1 MKKNITIYLLLAL
14 ACLGLQSCLFQE
26 ENYFDDSSA
35 NRATADVNRC
45 SELLK
50 AAPNGWVMEYYIGKD
65 YSLGGITLL
74 CRFDG
79 QRVTMA
85 SQMSEADET
94 VSSLYSVKSEQA
106 TMLSFDTYNYLVH
119 YFGQPQGSMS
129 DDPNGTLGGD
139 YEFIISSAS
148 AERIELKGK
157 KYGNRIVMKALT
169 EDQTWKQYLTKIKK
183 VEDDA
188 FFYEYDLLMD
198 GLYTGQMIRSNYTF
212 ILTYY
217 DEIGKVHQKTVPFMF
232 TADGLR
238 FHEPV
243 TIDGQTMQNFVWKNE
258 LISFVCTDEGATGV
272 KLAGVYTAGYQSYDY
287 YPGTYQMDFYRLN
300 DETKQL
306 EVASQEVRLL
316 KNEDGKS
323 YWLKGLE
330 YDILVMFDAGLTSG
344 EVTYEPDVLS
354 GAVSAAAAVSEKLM
368 EHKVPHY
375 LGMWAGNKIY
385 LNQITGQQ
393 EYDNTMDT
401 WMNLSLQKERG
412 MGLKSLIAEKSHSNY
427 RRILYFTAGTC
438 PDEVY
443 ELAKDVSVTAVCIL
457 DEEGEVRTTERG
469 MCVLTEIPLE
479 KLTTDMQNIIV

>member
-45 SELLK
+45 GELLK
-50 AAPNGWVMEYYIGKD
+50 AAPNGWVMEYYVGKD

-198 GLYTGQMIRSNYTF
+198 GLYTGQMLRSNYTF
-212 ILTYY
+212 IVTYY

-232 TADGLR
+232 TADGMR

-258 LISFVCTDEGATGV
+258 VISFVCTDEGATGV

-330 YDILVMFDAGLTSG
+330 YDILVMFDKPRGGLSVSPQLLKKVQG
-344 EVTYEPDVLS
+344 RICLS
-354 GAVSAAAAVSEKLM
+354 GYV
-368 EHKVPHY
+368 
-375 LGMWAGNKIY
+375 GRN
-385 LNQITGQQ
+385 
-393 EYDNTMDT
+393 
-401 WMNLSLQKERG
+401 ER
-412 MGLKSLIAEKSHSNY
+412 LCA
-427 RRILYFTAGTC
+427 
-438 PDEVY
+438 P
-443 ELAKDVSVTAVCIL
+443 
-457 DEEGEVRTTERG
+457 
-469 MCVLTEIPLE
+469 
-479 KLTTDMQNIIV
+479 

>member
-198 GLYTGQMIRSNYTF
+198 GLYTRQMIRSNYTF

-330 YDILVMFDAGLTSG
+330 YDILVMFDKPRGGLSVSPQLLKKVQG
-344 EVTYEPDVLS
+344 GYVYLAMWDVMNDYVLR
-354 GAVSAAAAVSEKLM
+354 SESIGLIS
-368 EHKVPHY
+368 Y
-375 LGMWAGNKIY
+375 ATTNGIY
-385 LNQITGQQ
+385 LVDNGVWMGEISGFIFGVYNSQ
-393 EYDNTMDT
+393 EEDAAFIGYTDAFASIRLVKKT
-401 WMNLSLQKERG
+401 
-412 MGLKSLIAEKSHSNY
+412 I
-427 RRILYFTAGTC
+427 
-438 PDEVY
+438 
-443 ELAKDVSVTAVCIL
+443 
-457 DEEGEVRTTERG
+457 EE
-469 MCVLTEIPLE
+469 
-479 KLTTDMQNIIV
+479 

>member
-1 MKKNITIYLLLAL
+1 MKKKITKYLLLAL

-45 SELLK
+45 GELLK
-50 AAPNGWVMEYYIGKD
+50 AAPNGWVMEYYVGKD

-85 SQMSEADET
+85 SQMAEADET

-148 AERIELKGK
+148 DERIELKGK
-157 KYGNRIVMKALT
+157 KYGNRIVMRALT

-198 GLYTGQMIRSNYTF
+198 GLYTGQMLRSNYTF
-212 ILTYY
+212 IVTYY

-232 TADGLR
+232 TADGMR

-272 KLAGVYTAGYQSYDY
+272 KLAGIKA
-287 YPGTYQMDFYRLN
+287 MIIIR
-300 DETKQL
+300 
-306 EVASQEVRLL
+306 A
-316 KNEDGKS
+316 
-323 YWLKGLE
+323 
-330 YDILVMFDAGLTSG
+330 
-344 EVTYEPDVLS
+344 
-354 GAVSAAAAVSEKLM
+354 
-368 EHKVPHY
+368 
-375 LGMWAGNKIY
+375 
-385 LNQITGQQ
+385 
-393 EYDNTMDT
+393 
-401 WMNLSLQKERG
+401 
-412 MGLKSLIAEKSHSNY
+412 LI
-427 RRILYFTAGTC
+427 RWIFTA
-438 PDEVY
+438 
-443 ELAKDVSVTAVCIL
+443 
-457 DEEGEVRTTERG
+457 
-469 MCVLTEIPLE
+469 
-479 KLTTDMQNIIV
+479 